1 MPLSSMAIGIDIGG
15 TNLRAA
21 RVSGTGEILER
32 ISEKSAP
39 DPELVLF
46 RIAEMVRRLDCP
58 EVAAIGIGVPGRVDA
73 RSGAV
78 LSGGYVNLAS
88 VSPAQRLE
96 SLAGK
101 PVVIDNDGNMALV
114 AEMALGAAR
123 GHESIVMFTIGTGIG
138 GAVVQDRRIVRGKG
152 TAGQLGHITVDISGE
167 ACVCGRRGC
176 VETTSSGTALGRH
189 VARAGLGPDIS
200 VDQLFARDASGDPLA
215 RGILE
220 AWAGP
225 LRAAIDTTVAMFDP
239 DLVLLGGGL
248 GLAAHRALARALA
261 LAPWY
266 QCPVEAAQL
275 GDDAGVIGA
284 GLQALAEQAAVAQS
298 AVAQASPV
306 SLPTA
311 RLDRTRRAVPGRRA
325 VLVNGI
331 PASGK
336 STVSRGIAAHMGWP
350 LLALDSIKNPFLE
363 VLGGGDREFNRI
375 LGRASYQ
382 AIWSVVGEAPAGT
395 IFVVDAWFG
404 FQPRQVL
411 EDHLRSAGVEQT
423 AEIWC
428 HAPGEVLAERY
439 RARLDQRP
447 AGHPGAAYI
456 PELIE
461 LAKRAEPLRR
471 GPLLDVDTTRPIA
484 FDAITQ
490 WLQATI
496 AADR

>member
-1 MPLSSMAIGIDIGG
+1 MAIGIDIGG

-21 RVSGTGEILER
+21 RISGTGEILDR

-39 DPELVLF
+39 DPELVLS
-46 RIAEMVRRLDCP
+46 RIAEMVRRLDSP
-58 EVAAIGIGVPGRVDA
+58 EVAAIGIGVPGRIDA
-73 RSGAV
+73 RLGAV

-88 VSPAQRLE
+88 IPLAQRLE

-101 PVVIDNDGNMALV
+101 PVLIDNDCNMALV

-138 GAVVQDRRIVRGKG
+138 GAVALDRQIVRGKG

-189 VARAGLGPDIS
+189 IARAGLGPDVS
-200 VDQLFARDASGDPLA
+200 VDQLFARDAGGDTLA

-220 AWAGP
+220 AWARP
-225 LRAAIDTTVAMFDP
+225 LRAAIDSAVAMFAP

-248 GLAAHRALARALA
+248 GLAAHRALANAPA

-266 QCPVEAAQL
+266 QCPVEPAQL

-284 GLQALAEQAAVAQS
+284 GLQALAAEATVT
-298 AVAQASPV
+298 QASPV
-306 SLPTA
+306 SLPSA
-311 RLDRTRRAVPGRRA
+311 RLDPGRRAVPTRRA

-336 STVSRGIAAHMGWP
+336 SMVSRGIADRMGWP
-350 LLALDSIKNPFLE
+350 LLTLDTVKNPFLE
-363 VLGGGDREFNRI
+363 ALGGGDREFNRT
-375 LGRASYQ
+375 LGRASYE
-382 AIWSVVGEAPAGT
+382 AIWSIVGEAPAGT
-395 IFVVDAWFG
+395 TVIVDAWFG

-411 EDHLRSAGVEQT
+411 EDHLRRAGVEQT

-461 LAKRAEPLRR
+461 LAKRAAPLRR
-471 GPLLDVDTTRPIA
+471 GPLLDVDTTKPIA

-490 WLQATI
+490 WLKATI
-496 AADR
+496 AADT